1 VDEAALIEALQN
13 GSIAGAGLDVFH
25 REPLPPDN
33 PLWEMENVI
42 ITPHNAGFSPHFI
55 SRIIDLFVTSL
66 SCYRQG
72 KPLPN
77 QVDLNRRY

>member
-1 VDEAALIEALQN
+1 
-13 GSIAGAGLDVFH
+13 
-25 REPLPPDN
+25 
-33 PLWEMENVI
+33 MENVI
-42 ITPHNAGFSPHFI
+42 ITPHDAGLSPNFI
-55 SRIIDLFVTSL
+55 TRVIDLFVVSL